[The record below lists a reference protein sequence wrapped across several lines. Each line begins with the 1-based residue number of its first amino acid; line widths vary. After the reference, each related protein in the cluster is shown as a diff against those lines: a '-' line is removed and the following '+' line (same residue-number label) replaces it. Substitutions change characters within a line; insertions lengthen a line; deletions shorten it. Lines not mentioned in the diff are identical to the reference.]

1 LIGSTT
7 TGIKLSH
14 GRHPSPV
21 PPLED
26 EEEQTKK
33 RKRKNKNRRR
43 KGNKRPTEGED
54 DTQSTQPSVAPEQPV
69 NEELEIEVIL
79 FK

>member
-1 LIGSTT
+1 M
-7 TGIKLSH
+7 
-14 GRHPSPV
+14 
-21 PPLED
+21 PPISED
-26 EEEQTKK
+26 EDQTKK

-43 KGNKRPTEGED
+43 NKGNKKATEGED
-54 DTQSTQPSVAPEQPV
+54 DTQSTQPSIAPEQPV